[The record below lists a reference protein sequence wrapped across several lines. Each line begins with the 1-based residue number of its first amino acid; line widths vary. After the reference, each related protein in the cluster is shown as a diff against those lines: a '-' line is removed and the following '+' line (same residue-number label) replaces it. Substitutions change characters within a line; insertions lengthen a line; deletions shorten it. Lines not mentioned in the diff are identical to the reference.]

1 MIAVVRVAVLIRKNF
16 FNLYVWCKL
25 INCMVGG
32 GICGIV
38 SGDDVRHGC
47 TGSSLVHHHHH

>member
-1 MIAVVRVAVLIRKNF
+1 MVVAAVVLVTVVIRSNF
-16 FNLYVWCKL
+16 
-25 INCMVGG
+25 INCMAG

-38 SGDDVRHGC
+38 SGGDVRHGC